1 MTVHSGQK
9 RGFTLVELLCSMAI
23 GAIILVAAASLLGSS
38 GDGYERVGGGVAT
51 EREARAIMTQ
61 LAEDLSTAVFH
72 PDGVMERS
80 GQRWPADKLGFLTL
94 QSADA
99 QSEDGRIGDLC
110 AVHYYVKDLTIN
122 GRVVRC
128 LMRGFRESADTFK
141 SLGNSTLPSLFTAQ
155 DSIDEPVAFG
165 VLSFEASPKSRDEN
179 GKWTDWKK
187 NPNTGPEALEVK
199 LIIARRGLA
208 GRLKTTADWD
218 GGGNAANWLGD
229 PAMADRNAELVT
241 YGTLIR
247 FGHDAN
253 L

>member
-1 MTVHSGQK
+1 MNPHPGHP
-9 RGFTLVELLCSMAI
+9 RGFTLVELLASMAI

-38 GDGYERVGGGVAT
+38 GEGYERVGGGVAT

-61 LAEDLSTAVFH
+61 LGEDLSTAVFH
-72 PDGVMERS
+72 GDGVIERS
-80 GQRWPADKLGFLTL
+80 GSSWPVDQLGFLTL

-99 QSEDGRIGDLC
+99 QSDDGRIGDLC

-141 SLGNSTLPSLFTAQ
+141 ALGSSNVSSLFSIQ
-155 DSIDEPVAFG
+155 DSTDEPVAFG
-165 VLSFEASPKSRDEN
+165 VLSFEARPKSRDEN

-187 NPNTGPEALEVK
+187 NKTTGPEAFEVK
-199 LIIARRGLA
+199 LVIARRGLA

-253 L
+253 S